1 MHTGSV
7 RTCATHK
14 VKRLGVPRCPTPWHA
29 SIAQIATI
37 STNNVRDAAIQYHD
51 VRDTETMRA
60 WDSWGMALASIK
72 GLKIGGGSR
81 KTPARRTAADTEKE
95 LQRLRRVD
103 LLELLLDEIR
113 QNEQDTAKL
122 EELTEL
128 VDRLKAKLDDK
139 DEQIEHLKRR
149 LDGKDQKIAELE
161 ARAARLAEANGM
173 MTDPRELAEI
183 ERRALEQYFN
193 LKATKPRHAG
203 QSW

>member
-1 MHTGSV
+1 
-7 RTCATHK
+7 
-14 VKRLGVPRCPTPWHA
+14 
-29 SIAQIATI
+29 
-37 STNNVRDAAIQYHD
+37 
-51 VRDTETMRA
+51 
-60 WDSWGMALASIK
+60 MALASIK
-72 GLKIGGGSR
+72 DLKIGGGSN
-81 KTPARRTAADTEKE
+81 KKPTRRTAADTEKE

-149 LDGKDQKIAELE
+149 LDEKDQKIADLE
-161 ARAARLAEANGM
+161 TRVARLAEANGM
-173 MTDPRELAEI
+173 MVDAGELAEI

-193 LKATKPRHAG
+193 LKSTKPRHAG
-203 QSW
+203 